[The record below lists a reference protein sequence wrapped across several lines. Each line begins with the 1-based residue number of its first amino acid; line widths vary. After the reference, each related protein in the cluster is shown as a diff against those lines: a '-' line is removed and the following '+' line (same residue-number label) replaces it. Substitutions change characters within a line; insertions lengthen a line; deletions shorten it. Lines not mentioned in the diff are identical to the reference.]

1 MGIRHVQK
9 CRTSLVLIVSPCPTH
24 RMLFDLQYN
33 GVLGRC
39 CTIFIQRGSL
49 INMIL
54 VCMARFDTHY
64 TSYFRIILY
73 RLSGMSSLSDLLSR
87 QDTESRFNFD
97 IS

>member
-54 VCMARFDTHY
+54 VCMARFDTHD
-64 TSYFRIILY
+64 TKLFPSHLVSSIWNVILVRPAESTRY
-73 RLSGMSSLSDLLSR
+73 RVS
-87 QDTESRFNFD
+87 F
-97 IS
+97 